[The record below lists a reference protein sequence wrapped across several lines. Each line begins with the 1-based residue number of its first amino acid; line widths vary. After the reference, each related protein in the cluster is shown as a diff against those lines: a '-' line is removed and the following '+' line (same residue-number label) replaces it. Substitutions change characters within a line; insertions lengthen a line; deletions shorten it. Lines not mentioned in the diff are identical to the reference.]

1 MKIKDLISILEELSQ
16 QSELGLDTPVLLA
29 ENWFSSG
36 AIQQEVR
43 DILIADLRFGK
54 VNEFPTMRN
63 LSQEIEGVI
72 IGHLNTIE

>member
-1 MKIKDLISILEELSQ
+1 MKIKDLISILEELSEK
-16 QSELGLDTPVLLA
+16 SELGKDTPVLLV
-29 ENWFSSG
+29 ENWYSMN

-43 DILIADLRFGK
+43 DILNTDLRFGK
-54 VNEFPTMRN
+54 VNEFPIMRN